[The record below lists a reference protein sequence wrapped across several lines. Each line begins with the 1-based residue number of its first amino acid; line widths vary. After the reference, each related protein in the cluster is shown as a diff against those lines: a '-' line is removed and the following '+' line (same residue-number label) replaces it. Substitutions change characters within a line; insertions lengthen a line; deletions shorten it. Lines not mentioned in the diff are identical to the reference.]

1 MQLMKPK
8 QEWKVDM
15 VWERDWFLGL
25 VSGALSRLGY
35 LGTVYGGF
43 PKYRYLRLGIPAE
56 KIRTKPG
63 ASLWNY
69 GIDRMRLPAG
79 LRMDE
84 PRRIGNWV
92 AQQRKLA
99 PAVLVNGTAYRFLF
113 PKLMRRPVVRLVE
126 RGSMFPEDFFRFPQK
141 ARQEAGYPFTEKLP
155 VEIVDEME
163 KARLADATICGSEMI
178 RESYLKRGFP
188 AETLHT
194 VHYGVDPH
202 RFSSATHEPVEGRS
216 LRVGWLGVIGFRKGL
231 DRVRRISEW
240 ADQRGVPI
248 EFHFVG
254 PIQDPESLEILHRFR
269 RPYTLHGVKK
279 GEALKE
285 LIPQWDLY
293 LLPSY
298 EEGFP
303 VSVLEAMSAGIP
315 AIVSD
320 DTGAREAVLKD
331 EGGVVLSTFAP
342 EELDRR
348 LLPLCQNRD
357 LRIQKGQEAKERIKK
372 YFTLEKYQEKLG
384 RLHEAFQ
391 AREGLGGRGEAA

>member
-1 MQLMKPK
+1 
-8 QEWKVDM
+8 
-15 VWERDWFLGL
+15 
-25 VSGALSRLGY
+25 
-35 LGTVYGGF
+35 
-43 PKYRYLRLGIPAE
+43 
-56 KIRTKPG
+56 
-63 ASLWNY
+63 
-69 GIDRMRLPAG
+69 MRLPAG

-84 PRRIGNWV
+84 PKRIGNWV

-113 PKLMRRPVVRLVE
+113 PKLMSRPVTRLVE

-163 KARLADATICGSEMI
+163 KAHLAEATICGSEMI

-194 VHYGVDPH
+194 VHYGVGPH
-202 RFSSATHEPVEGRS
+202 RFSPATHEPAEGRN

-240 ADQRGVPI
+240 ADQRGISI

-254 PIQDPESLEILHRFR
+254 PIQDAESIEILHRFR
-269 RPYTLHGVKK
+269 RPYILHGVKK

-285 LIPQWDLY
+285 MIPQWDLY

-315 AIVSD
+315 AIVSN

-331 EGGVVLSTFAP
+331 EGGVVLSTFAS

-348 LLPLCQNRD
+348 LLPLCQNRN
-357 LRIQKGQEAKERIKK
+357 LRIQKGQEAKGRVKN
-372 YFTLEKYQEKLG
+372 YFTLGKYQEKLG

-391 AREGLGGRGEAA
+391 AREGLGGRGETA

>member
-1 MQLMKPK
+1 MKPR
-8 QEWKVDM
+8 QDWKVDL

-25 VSGALSRLGY
+25 VSGALWRLGY

-43 PKYRYLRLGIPAE
+43 PKYRYLKLGIPAE

-63 ASLWNY
+63 AALWNY
-69 GIDRMRLPAG
+69 GIGRLRLSEG

-113 PKLMRRPVVRLVE
+113 PKLMKRPVFRLVE
-126 RGSMFPEDFFRFPQK
+126 RGSMFPEDFFRLPQK
-141 ARQEAGYPFTEKLP
+141 ARQEAGYPFQETLP
-155 VEIVDEME
+155 NEIVDEMG
-163 KARLADATICGSEMI
+163 KAHLAEATICGSEMI

-188 AETLHT
+188 AEALHT

-202 RFSSATHEPVEGRS
+202 RFSPATHESAEGRR
-216 LRVGWLGVIGFRKGL
+216 LRVGWLGVVGFRKGL

-240 ADQRGVPI
+240 AAAQGLAL
-248 EFHFVG
+248 EFDFVG
-254 PIQDPESLEILHRFR
+254 PIQDPESLEILRRFR
-269 RPYTLHGVKK
+269 QSYVLHGVKK
-279 GEALKE
+279 GEALKQ
-285 LIPQWDLY
+285 IISQWDLY

-315 AIVSD
+315 AIVSN
-320 DTGAREAVLKD
+320 DTGAREAVAKD
-331 EGGVVLSTFAP
+331 EGGVVLSTFAF

-348 LLPLCQNRD
+348 LLPLCQNRN
-357 LRIQKGQEAKERIKK
+357 LRIQKGQEAKERVRN
-372 YFTLEKYQEKLG
+372 YFTLGKYQEKLG
-384 RLHEAFQ
+384 RLHEVFQ
-391 AREGLGGRGEAA
+391 ARARLVGSGDGA

>member
-1 MQLMKPK
+1 MKSK
-8 QEWKVDM
+8 KEWQVDM

-25 VSGALSRLGY
+25 VSGALLRLGY

-69 GIDRMRLPAG
+69 GIDRMRLPEG

-84 PRRIGNWV
+84 PKRIGNWV
-92 AQQRKLA
+92 AEQQKLA

-113 PKLMRRPVVRLVE
+113 PKLIRRPVLRLVE

-141 ARQEAGYPFTEKLP
+141 ARQEAGYSSLENLP
-155 VEIVDEME
+155 SGIADEME
-163 KARLADATICGSEMI
+163 KAHLAEATICGSEMI
-178 RESYLKRGFP
+178 RESYLKRGFA

-202 RFSSATHEPVEGRS
+202 RFSPANHEPAEGRN

-231 DRVRRISEW
+231 DRVRRVSEW
-240 ADQRGVPI
+240 ADQRGIAI

-254 PIQDPESLEILHRFR
+254 PIQDPESIDILRRFR

-285 LIPQWDLY
+285 LIRQWDLY

-315 AIVSD
+315 AIVSN

-331 EGGVVLSTFAP
+331 EGGVVLNSFTP
-342 EELDRR
+342 EEFDQR
-348 LLPLCQNRD
+348 LLPLCQNRN
-357 LRIQKGQEAKERIKK
+357 LRIQKGEEAKDRIRKH
-372 YFTLEKYQEKLG
+372 FTLAKYQEKLG
-384 RLHEAFQ
+384 HLHEAFQ
-391 AREGLGGRGEAA
+391 AREGLGGRGETA

>member
-1 MQLMKPK
+1 MKSK
-8 QEWKVDM
+8 KEWKVDM

-25 VSGALSRLGY
+25 VSGALLRLGY

-63 ASLWNY
+63 AALWNY
-69 GIDRMRLPAG
+69 GVDRMRLPAG

-84 PRRIGNWV
+84 PKRIGNWV

-113 PKLMRRPVVRLVE
+113 PKLMSRPVVRLVE
-126 RGSMFPEDFFRFPQK
+126 RGSMFPADFFRLPQK
-141 ARQEAGYPFTEKLP
+141 ARQEAGYSFLENLP
-155 VEIVDEME
+155 SEIVDEME
-163 KARLADATICGSEMI
+163 KAHLAEATICGSEMI
-178 RESYLKRGFP
+178 RESYLKRGFS
-188 AETLHT
+188 AEALHT
-194 VHYGVDPH
+194 VHYGVDPN
-202 RFSSATHEPVEGRS
+202 RFSSATHEPSEGRN

-240 ADQRGVPI
+240 ADQRGIAI

-254 PIQDPESLEILHRFR
+254 PIQDPESLEILNRFR
-269 RPYTLHGVKK
+269 RPYILHGVKK

-285 LIPQWDLY
+285 MIPQWDLY

-315 AIVSD
+315 AIVSN
-320 DTGAREAVLKD
+320 DTGAREAVLQD
-331 EGGVVLSTFAP
+331 EGGVVLNSFTP
-342 EELDRR
+342 EEFDQG
-348 LLPLCQNRD
+348 LLPLCQNRN
-357 LRIQKGQEAKERIKK
+357 LRIQKGEEAKDRIRKH
-372 YFTLEKYQEKLG
+372 FTLTKYQEKLG
-384 RLHEAFQ
+384 HLHEAFQ
-391 AREGLGGRGEAA
+391 ARARLAGSGDVA

>member
-1 MQLMKPK
+1 MKSK
-8 QEWKVDM
+8 KEWQVDM

-25 VSGALSRLGY
+25 VSGALLRLGY

-63 ASLWNY
+63 AALWNY
-69 GIDRMRLPAG
+69 GVDRMRLPAG

-84 PRRIGNWV
+84 PKRIGNWV
-92 AQQRKLA
+92 AQQPKLA

-113 PKLMRRPVVRLVE
+113 PKLMSRPVVRLVE

-141 ARQEAGYPFTEKLP
+141 ARQEAGYSSLENLP
-155 VEIVDEME
+155 SEIVDEME
-163 KARLADATICGSEMI
+163 KARLAEATICGSEMI

-188 AETLHT
+188 AEALHT

-202 RFSSATHEPVEGRS
+202 RFSPATHEPAEGRN

-240 ADQRGVPI
+240 ADQRGISI

-254 PIQDPESLEILHRFR
+254 PIQDPESLEILRRFR
-269 RPYTLHGVKK
+269 RPYILHGVKK

-285 LIPQWDLY
+285 MIPQWDLY

-315 AIVSD
+315 SIVSN

-342 EELDRR
+342 EEFDQR
-348 LLPLCQNRD
+348 LLPLCQNRN
-357 LRIQKGQEAKERIKK
+357 LRIQKGEEAKDRIRKQ
-372 YFTLEKYQEKLG
+372 FTLTKYQEKLG
-384 RLHEAFQ
+384 HLHEALQ
-391 AREGLGGRGEAA
+391 ARARLAGSGDVA

>member
-1 MQLMKPK
+1 MQKMKFK
-8 QEWKVDM
+8 KEWKVDM

-25 VSGALSRLGY
+25 VSGALLRLGY

-63 ASLWNY
+63 AALWNY
-69 GIDRMRLPAG
+69 GVDRMRLPAG
-79 LRMDE
+79 LRTDE

-113 PKLMRRPVVRLVE
+113 PKLMKRPVLRLVE
-126 RGSMFPEDFFRFPQK
+126 RGSMYPEDFFRFPQK
-141 ARQEAGYPFTEKLP
+141 ARQEAGYPFQETLP
-155 VEIVDEME
+155 NEIVDEME
-163 KARLADATICGSEMI
+163 KAHLAEATICGSEMI

-188 AETLHT
+188 AEALHT

-202 RFSSATHEPVEGRS
+202 RFSPATHEPAEGRK
-216 LRVGWLGVIGFRKGL
+216 LRVGWLGVVGFRKGL

-240 ADQRGVPI
+240 AAARELAL

-254 PIQDPESLEILHRFR
+254 PIQDPESGEILRRFR
-269 RPYTLHGVKK
+269 QPYVLHGVQK
-279 GEALKE
+279 GEALKQM
-285 LIPQWDLY
+285 LPQWDLY

-315 AIVSD
+315 AIVSN
-320 DTGAREAVLKD
+320 DTGAREAVAKD
-331 EGGVVLSTFAP
+331 EGGVVLSTFAF

-348 LLPLCQNRD
+348 LLPLCQNRN
-357 LRIQKGQEAKERIKK
+357 LRIQKGQKAKERVRN
-372 YFTLEKYQEKLG
+372 YFTLGKYQEKLG
-384 RLHEAFQ
+384 RLHEVFQ
-391 AREGLGGRGEAA
+391 ARARLVGSGDGA

>member
-1 MQLMKPK
+1 MKPK
-8 QEWKVDM
+8 QNWKVDM

-25 VSGALSRLGY
+25 VSGALLRLGY

-84 PRRIGNWV
+84 PKRIGNWV

-113 PKLMRRPVVRLVE
+113 PKLMSRPVTRLVE

-141 ARQEAGYPFTEKLP
+141 ARQEAGYSSLTNLP
-155 VEIVDEME
+155 SEIVDEME
-163 KARLADATICGSEMI
+163 KAHLAEATICGSEMI

-194 VHYGVDPH
+194 VHYGVDPN
-202 RFSSATHEPVEGRS
+202 RFSPATHEQAEGRN

-240 ADQRGVPI
+240 ADQRGISI

-254 PIQDPESLEILHRFR
+254 PIQDAESLEILHRFR

-357 LRIQKGQEAKERIKK
+357 LRIQKGQEAKERIKN

-384 RLHEAFQ
+384 RLHEVFQ
-391 AREGLGGRGEAA
+391 ARAGLVGTEDGA

>member
-1 MQLMKPK
+1 MKSK
-8 QEWKVDM
+8 KEWQVDM

-25 VSGALSRLGY
+25 VSGALLRLGY

-63 ASLWNY
+63 AALWNY
-69 GIDRMRLPAG
+69 GVDRMRLPAG

-84 PRRIGNWV
+84 PKRIGNWV

-113 PKLMRRPVVRLVE
+113 PQLLGRPVVRLVE

-141 ARQEAGYPFTEKLP
+141 ARQEAGYSSQQNLP
-155 VEIVDEME
+155 SEIVDEME
-163 KARLADATICGSEMI
+163 KARLAEATICGSEMI
-178 RESYLKRGFP
+178 RESYFKRGFP
-188 AETLHT
+188 AEALHT
-194 VHYGVDPH
+194 AHYGVDPH
-202 RFSSATHEPVEGRS
+202 RFSSATHEPVEGRN

-231 DRVRRISEW
+231 DRVRRIAEW
-240 ADQRGVPI
+240 ADQRGISI

-315 AIVSD
+315 AIVSN
-320 DTGAREAVLKD
+320 DTGAKEAVLKD

-348 LLPLCQNRD
+348 LLPLCEKRD
-357 LRIQKGQEAKERIKK
+357 LRIQKGREAKKRIKN
-372 YFTLEKYQEKLG
+372 YFTLERYQEKLG
-384 RLHEAFQ
+384 RLHEVFQ
-391 AREGLGGRGEAA
+391 ARKGLGGSGDAA

>member
-1 MQLMKPK
+1 MKPK
-8 QEWKVDM
+8 QEWKVDL

-25 VSGALSRLGY
+25 VSGALLRLGY

-43 PKYRYLRLGIPAE
+43 PRYRYLRLGIPAE

-69 GIDRMRLPAG
+69 GIDRMRLPTG

-92 AQQRKLA
+92 AEQRKLA

-155 VEIVDEME
+155 AEIVDEMG
-163 KARLADATICGSEMI
+163 KAHLADATICGSEMI

-188 AETLHT
+188 AEALHT

-202 RFSSATHEPVEGRS
+202 RFSSATHEPAEGRS

-231 DRVRRISEW
+231 DRVRKISEW
-240 ADQRGVPI
+240 ADQRGILI

-254 PIQDPESLEILHRFR
+254 PIQDPESLEILHRFQ
-269 RPYTLHGVKK
+269 RPYILHGVKK

-315 AIVSD
+315 AIVSN
-320 DTGAREAVLKD
+320 DTGAKEAVLKD

-357 LRIQKGQEAKERIKK
+357 LRIQKGQEAKERIKN

-384 RLHEAFQ
+384 RLHEVFQ
-391 AREGLGGRGEAA
+391 ARKGLGGSGDAA

>member
-1 MQLMKPK
+1 MKPK

-25 VSGALSRLGY
+25 VSGALLRLGY

-69 GIDRMRLPAG
+69 GIDRMRLPTR

-92 AQQRKLA
+92 AEQRKLA

-126 RGSMFPEDFFRFPQK
+126 RGSMFPEDFFRFPQN
-141 ARQEAGYPFTEKLP
+141 ARQEAGYPSLKTLP
-155 VEIVDEME
+155 SEIVDEMK
-163 KARLADATICGSEMI
+163 KASLAEATICGSEMI

-188 AETLHT
+188 AGALHT
-194 VHYGVDPH
+194 VHYGVDPR
-202 RFSSATHEPVEGRS
+202 RFSPATHEPAEGRN

-240 ADQRGVPI
+240 ADQRGILI

-357 LRIQKGQEAKERIKK
+357 LRIQKGQEAKERIKN
-372 YFTLEKYQEKLG
+372 YFTLEKYREKLG

-391 AREGLGGRGEAA
+391 AREGLGGSGKAA

>member
-1 MQLMKPK
+1 MKPK

-25 VSGALSRLGY
+25 VSGALLRLGY

-69 GIDRMRLPAG
+69 GIDRMRLPTR

-92 AQQRKLA
+92 AEQRKMA

-126 RGSMFPEDFFRFPQK
+126 RGSMFPEDFFCFPQK
-141 ARQEAGYPFTEKLP
+141 ARREAGYPFIEKLP

-163 KARLADATICGSEMI
+163 KAHLAEATICGSEMI
-178 RESYLKRGFP
+178 RESYLKRGFLP
-188 AETLHT
+188 KTLHT

-202 RFSSATHEPVEGRS
+202 RFSPATHEPAEGRS

-240 ADQRGVPI
+240 ADRRGIPI

-315 AIVSD
+315 AIVSN

-331 EGGVVLSTFAP
+331 EGGVVLSSFAP
-342 EELDRR
+342 EELDRK
-348 LLPLCQNRD
+348 LLPLCQNRG
-357 LRIQKGQEAKERIKK
+357 LRIQKGHEAKERIKN
-372 YFTLEKYQEKLG
+372 YFTLKKYQENLG

-391 AREGLGGRGEAA
+391 AQEGLGGSGETD

>member
-1 MQLMKPK
+1 MKPK

-25 VSGALSRLGY
+25 VSGALLRLGY

-43 PKYRYLRLGIPAE
+43 PRYRYLRLGIPAE

-69 GIDRMRLPAG
+69 GIDRMRLPTG

-92 AQQRKLA
+92 AEQQKLA

-113 PKLMRRPVVRLVE
+113 PKLLRRPVVRLVE

-155 VEIVDEME
+155 AEIVDEMG
-163 KARLADATICGSEMI
+163 KAHLADATICGSEMI
-178 RESYLKRGFP
+178 RESYLKRDFP
-188 AETLHT
+188 AEALHT

-202 RFSSATHEPVEGRS
+202 RFSSATHEPAEGRS

-240 ADQRGVPI
+240 AEQRGVSI

-254 PIQDPESLEILHRFR
+254 PIQDPESIEILHRFR

-357 LRIQKGQEAKERIKK
+357 LRIQKGQDAKERIKN

-384 RLHEAFQ
+384 RLHEVFQ
-391 AREGLGGRGEAA
+391 ARAGLVGTEDGA

>member
-1 MQLMKPK
+1 MKPK
-8 QEWKVDM
+8 QDWKVDM
-15 VWERDWFLGL
+15 VWERDWNMGL
-25 VSGALSRLGY
+25 VGKTMNRLGY
-35 LGTVYGGF
+35 LGSVFGGF

-69 GIDRMRLPAG
+69 GVDRMRLPTG

-92 AQQRKLA
+92 AEQRKLA

-113 PKLMRRPVVRLVE
+113 PELKNRPIVRLVE
-126 RGSMFPEDFFRFPQK
+126 RGSMFPEDFFRFPQN
-141 ARQEAGYPFTEKLP
+141 ARQEAGYPSLKTLP
-155 VEIVDEME
+155 SEIVDEME
-163 KARLADATICGSEMI
+163 KASLAEATICGSEMI

-188 AETLHT
+188 AEALHT
-194 VHYGVDPH
+194 VHYGVDPQ
-202 RFSSATHEPVEGRS
+202 RFSPATHEPAEGRN

-231 DRVRRISEW
+231 DRVRKISEW
-240 ADQRGVPI
+240 ADQRGISI

-254 PIQDPESLEILHRFR
+254 PIQDPESLEILERFR
-269 RPYTLHGVKK
+269 RPYALHGVKK

-285 LIPQWDLY
+285 MIPRWDLY

-315 AIVSD
+315 AIVSN
-320 DTGAREAVLKD
+320 DTGAKEAVLKD

-348 LLPLCQNRD
+348 LLPLCQKRD
-357 LRIQKGQEAKERIKK
+357 LRIQKGHEAKERIKS

-391 AREGLGGRGEAA
+391 AREGLGRSGEAA

>member
-1 MQLMKPK
+1 
-8 QEWKVDM
+8 VDM
-15 VWERDWFLGL
+15 VWERDWNMGL
-25 VSGALSRLGY
+25 VGKTMNRLGY
-35 LGTVYGGF
+35 LGSVFGGF

-69 GIDRMRLPAG
+69 GIDRMRLPTG

-92 AQQRKLA
+92 AEQQKLA

-113 PKLMRRPVVRLVE
+113 PKLLRRPVVRLVE
-126 RGSMFPEDFFRFPQK
+126 RGSMFPEDFFCFPQK
-141 ARQEAGYPFTEKLP
+141 ARREAGYPFTEKLP
-155 VEIVDEME
+155 VEIMDEME
-163 KARLADATICGSEMI
+163 KAHLAEATICGSEMI
-178 RESYLKRGFP
+178 RESYIKRGFP
-188 AETLHT
+188 PETLNT

-202 RFSSATHEPVEGRS
+202 RFSPATHEPAAGRN

-254 PIQDPESLEILHRFR
+254 PIQDPESIEILHRFR

-331 EGGVVLSTFAP
+331 EGGVVLSTFAT
-342 EELDRR
+342 EELDQR

-391 AREGLGGRGEAA
+391 AREGLGGSGEAA

>member
-1 MQLMKPK
+1 MKPK

-25 VSGALSRLGY
+25 VSGALLRLGY
-35 LGTVYGGF
+35 LGNVYGGF
-43 PKYRYLRLGIPAE
+43 PRYRYLRSGIPAE

-69 GIDRMRLPAG
+69 VIDRMRLPTG

-92 AQQRKLA
+92 AEQRKLA

-126 RGSMFPEDFFRFPQK
+126 RGSMFPEDFFRYPQK
-141 ARQEAGYPFTEKLP
+141 ARQEAGYPYIEKLP
-155 VEIVDEME
+155 VEIVDEMK
-163 KARLADATICGSEMI
+163 KARLAEATICGSEMI

-188 AETLHT
+188 AEALHT
-194 VHYGVDPH
+194 VHYGVDPN
-202 RFSSATHEPVEGRS
+202 RFLPAIHEPSEGRN

-231 DRVRRISEW
+231 DRVRRIAEW
-240 ADQRGVPI
+240 ADQRGISI

-254 PIQDPESLEILHRFR
+254 PIQDPESLEILHHFR
-269 RPYTLHGVKK
+269 RPYILHGVKK

-315 AIVSD
+315 AIVSN
-320 DTGAREAVLKD
+320 DTGAKEAVLKD

-357 LRIQKGQEAKERIKK
+357 LRIQKGQEARERIKQ
-372 YFTLEKYQEKLG
+372 YFTLGKYQEKLG

>member
-1 MQLMKPK
+1 MQPMKSK
-8 QEWKVDM
+8 KEWQVDM

-25 VSGALSRLGY
+25 VSGALLRLGY

-63 ASLWNY
+63 AALWNY
-69 GIDRMRLPAG
+69 GVDRMRLPAG

-84 PRRIGNWV
+84 PKRIGNWV
-92 AQQRKLA
+92 AQQRELA

-113 PKLMRRPVVRLVE
+113 PKLMSRPVVRLVE
-126 RGSMFPEDFFRFPQK
+126 RGSMFPEDFFRLPQK
-141 ARQEAGYPFTEKLP
+141 ARQEAGYSSLQNLP
-155 VEIVDEME
+155 SEIVDEME
-163 KARLADATICGSEMI
+163 KARLAEATICGSEMI
-178 RESYLKRGFP
+178 RESYLKRGFA

-194 VHYGVDPH
+194 AHYGVDPH
-202 RFSSATHEPVEGRS
+202 RFSPATHEPAEGRN

-240 ADQRGVPI
+240 ADQRGISI

-254 PIQDPESLEILHRFR
+254 PIQDPESLEILRRFR
-269 RPYTLHGVKK
+269 RPYILHGVKK

-285 LIPQWDLY
+285 MIPQWDLY

-315 AIVSD
+315 SIVSN

-342 EELDRR
+342 EEFDQR
-348 LLPLCQNRD
+348 LLPLCQNRN
-357 LRIQKGQEAKERIKK
+357 LRIQKGEEAKDRIRKQ
-372 YFTLEKYQEKLG
+372 FTLTKYQEKLG
-384 RLHEAFQ
+384 HLHEVLQ
-391 AREGLGGRGEAA
+391 ARARLAGCGDVA

>member
-1 MQLMKPK
+1 
-8 QEWKVDM
+8 
-15 VWERDWFLGL
+15 
-25 VSGALSRLGY
+25 
-35 LGTVYGGF
+35 
-43 PKYRYLRLGIPAE
+43 
-56 KIRTKPG
+56 
-63 ASLWNY
+63 
-69 GIDRMRLPAG
+69 
-79 LRMDE
+79 MDE

-92 AQQRKLA
+92 AEQRKLA

-141 ARQEAGYPFTEKLP
+141 ARQEAGYPFAEKLP
-155 VEIVDEME
+155 AEIVDEME
-163 KARLADATICGSEMI
+163 KAHLADATICGSEMI

-188 AETLHT
+188 AEAFHT

-202 RFSSATHEPVEGRS
+202 RFSPATHEPAEGRN

-240 ADQRGVPI
+240 ADQRGVLI

-315 AIVSD
+315 AIVSN
-320 DTGAREAVLKD
+320 DTGAKEAVLKD

-357 LRIQKGQEAKERIKK
+357 LRIQKGQEAKEKIKN
-372 YFTLEKYQEKLG
+372 YFTLEKYREKLG

-391 AREGLGGRGEAA
+391 ARGGLGGSGEAA

>member
-1 MQLMKPK
+1 MKSK

-25 VSGALSRLGY
+25 VSGALLRLGY

-43 PKYRYLRLGIPAE
+43 PRYRYLRLGIPAE

-69 GIDRMRLPAG
+69 GVDRMRLPAG
-79 LRMDE
+79 LKMDE

-113 PKLMRRPVVRLVE
+113 PQLLRRPVVRLVE
-126 RGSMFPEDFFRFPQK
+126 RGSMFPEDFFRYPQK
-141 ARQEAGYPFTEKLP
+141 ARQEAGYPYIEKLP
-155 VEIVDEME
+155 VEIVDEMK
-163 KARLADATICGSEMI
+163 KARLAEATICGSEMI

-188 AETLHT
+188 AEALHT

-202 RFSSATHEPVEGRS
+202 RFSPATHEPAEGRN

-231 DRVRRISEW
+231 DRVRRIAKW
-240 ADQRGVPI
+240 ADQRGISI

-254 PIQDPESLEILHRFR
+254 PIQDPESLEILHHFR

-348 LLPLCQNRD
+348 LLPLCQKRD
-357 LRIQKGQEAKERIKK
+357 LRIQKGQEAKERIRN
-372 YFTLEKYQEKLG
+372 YFTLKKYQEKLG

-391 AREGLGGRGEAA
+391 AREGLGGSG

>member
-1 MQLMKPK
+1 MKPK

-43 PKYRYLRLGIPAE
+43 PRYRYLRLGIPAE

-69 GIDRMRLPAG
+69 GVDRMRLPAG

-84 PRRIGNWV
+84 PKRIGNWV
-92 AQQRKLA
+92 AEQKKLA

-113 PKLMRRPVVRLVE
+113 PKLLGRHVVRLVE

-141 ARQEAGYPFTEKLP
+141 ARQEAGYSSLENLP
-155 VEIVDEME
+155 SGIADEME
-163 KARLADATICGSEMI
+163 KAHLAEATICGSEMI
-178 RESYLKRGFP
+178 RQSYLKRGFA

-202 RFSSATHEPVEGRS
+202 RFSPATHEPAEGRN

-231 DRVRRISEW
+231 DRVRRIAEW
-240 ADQRGVPI
+240 ADQRGISI

-254 PIQDPESLEILHRFR
+254 PIQDPESIEILHRFR

-315 AIVSD
+315 AIVSN
-320 DTGAREAVLKD
+320 DTGAREAVLQD
-331 EGGVVLSTFAP
+331 EGGVVLNSFTP
-342 EELDRR
+342 EEFDQR
-348 LLPLCQNRD
+348 LLPLCKNRD
-357 LRIQKGQEAKERIKK
+357 LRIQKGQEAKERIRNN
-372 YFTLEKYQEKLG
+372 FTLQKYQEKLG

-391 AREGLGGRGEAA
+391 DRAMPVGSGDGA

>member
-1 MQLMKPK
+1 
-8 QEWKVDM
+8 
-15 VWERDWFLGL
+15 
-25 VSGALSRLGY
+25 
-35 LGTVYGGF
+35 
-43 PKYRYLRLGIPAE
+43 
-56 KIRTKPG
+56 
-63 ASLWNY
+63 
-69 GIDRMRLPAG
+69 
-79 LRMDE
+79 MDE
-84 PRRIGNWV
+84 PKRIGNWV
-92 AQQRKLA
+92 AEQKKLA

-113 PKLMRRPVVRLVE
+113 PKLLGRHVVRLVE

-141 ARQEAGYPFTEKLP
+141 ARQEAGYSSLENLP
-155 VEIVDEME
+155 SGIADEME
-163 KARLADATICGSEMI
+163 KAHLAEATICGSEMI
-178 RESYLKRGFP
+178 RQSYLKRGFA

-202 RFSSATHEPVEGRS
+202 RFSPATHEPAEGRN

-240 ADQRGVPI
+240 ADQRGIAI

-254 PIQDPESLEILHRFR
+254 PIQDPESIEILHRFR

-285 LIPQWDLY
+285 MIPQWDLY

-315 AIVSD
+315 AIVSS

-331 EGGVVLSTFAP
+331 EGGVVLSTFAH
-342 EELDRR
+342 EELDRW
-348 LLPLCQNRD
+348 LLPLCQNRN
-357 LRIQKGQEAKERIKK
+357 LRIQKGQEAKERIRNN
-372 YFTLEKYQEKLG
+372 FTLQKYQEKLG

-391 AREGLGGRGEAA
+391 DRAMPVGSGDGA